1 MNKIESRDS
10 RIYVPMTSYKANVQ
24 HTLSIRSAYDEHP
37 MKPRGN
43 HEAHPTQIWKYVAML
58 VMVLVMGIGE
68 SWGDL
73 TTHPVYCAISP
84 TSLGDGTLKLN
95 VHKGTT
101 SDGGV
106 WYQVDM
112 TKITTTIHKA
122 ATGETKDLYYA
133 SIQYVEVGLQ
143 EMQFQIY
150 DGSTQRETHV
160 AFNSWTTSSDTWT
173 KQIFDYENK
182 NFTTYPAGLG
192 EKSSYIYFDA
202 ADWTDAH
209 IQLAVGNGLYQGYY
223 ELSHLDNTTLYYEN
237 PSLNWSDAVQITFLG
252 NGSNFNTGWN
262 WLTDLPNWA
271 HDYAGFLHY
280 SLTQDNYYLFRRS
293 AGDGK
298 GAVLSYAHL
307 GDLSDSYESLNK
319 TQTVQARV
327 STNGSAYADAAF
339 ASWPGAV
346 SVARTYLSSASATST
361 PAAADMTSA
370 SIDAVLTS
378 DITLTGSGNTEYNF
392 VGWGDAPD
400 ATPDGN
406 DEKTYTI
413 TDATTVYAFF
423 RTREYGVTFNMKGH
437 GSAIVGQTIYHGG
450 TVSEPDEPS
459 AQGYKFDGWY
469 KEEGCTNEWNF
480 ANDVVTANTE
490 LFAKWTERYRVDFV
504 VNGETTATIY
514 RAAGEALS
522 ATPADN
528 GVMPAD
534 PADNTLSSCGAN
546 KFVGWSTTDIGGDA
560 VTTAPTGLFS
570 YASAN
575 EITVLGDSTYYA
587 VFGDSIP
594 ANATKGLSLARTV
607 MWSEDWT
614 GGLAINDGQ
623 PTEPT
628 PSGGYKISN
637 IRYAFKD
644 GTGTSAG
651 GTHVATGNDA
661 GGQSPEVLI
670 GKKGTGGTAGSLG
683 VTEIPRRGAKRLTL
697 SFRKKADPTLKVQL
711 GGDGYYFLVANTN
724 LKEVSFSSTDGGGEK
739 MLTIIC
745 GNANVFSLEFAASGS
760 ANARIDDIVVKVL
773 EDGATNYR
781 TRCPSMTVTAHPAT
795 TGTPF
800 FITSSASKTVRSQD
814 SIHIVGSNLTKNGAV
829 SISDVSI
836 KFVLKSAKNGP
847 ITTRSNGT
855 IDTIAYIYYTPDA
868 EDTEDGLDT
877 YDDFTISVAGN
888 GGMDV
893 PVSQTL
899 IGRHLPENFVIA
911 VYKNSKWWALPANH
925 TNGTPAPI
933 EIKVDNES
941 TPTKV
946 LTADVNVYTL
956 YGQNAGDYTNGNG
969 HYVRLAMHGQ
979 SNAPL
984 FGGSDNKLGKSGNA
998 TIGGNLGK
1006 GYWWRF
1012 EQKNTSVST
1021 TADVKYYMSTPNN
1034 PTRRVNLSTQSGD
1047 EKWGQYSINSGS
1059 ADEIRLIPLYAE
1071 EIEVSGTE
1079 WSKDAIAV
1087 EANFGTKSVEKVK
1100 ATVGAS
1106 SSGKKSVPA
1115 EVDGAYFFDLD
1126 GTISFVGHA
1135 GERLILDWYNSSD
1148 VQVGASWLTIPSIKD
1163 AGAATTWS
1171 TIASTPTLEDIV
1183 VVRNP
1188 MAVDGTGA
1196 KAKRVVLDGGQ
1207 VEISAG
1213 KELVVA
1219 ETVRRLTGS
1228 GFGATEEEDIAIGS
1242 TAGAGLGALVMGSHD
1257 GTNKATVNF
1266 TTLSS
1271 GISGSTASVSQYL
1284 GTPFS
1289 DATVLSDWY
1298 NSWVYGIQYTEHV
1311 IGWARVNDG
1320 MDPFKGYAVISA
1332 DGTNHVYW
1340 MQGTLVDSETKTIDG
1355 LNYQG
1360 GTATNP
1366 NNENLLANSWMAPI
1380 KINAFEEGDF
1390 TNADAT
1396 IYIFNSG
1403 SPDDYKTNG
1412 GSTGTLAGQYSTYTP
1427 GSAGDA
1433 VIPAM
1438 QSFSVY
1444 TSGESASVTLD
1455 YNKLVYTPAVNGTT
1469 PVANRA
1475 PQRRTLGE
1483 ETDKLHLYAYGE
1495 SGYGDMVYL
1504 LAREDFANGFE
1515 NGFDGRKVFGETVAP
1530 QMYAMTMD
1538 GNMAINCVPT
1548 MEGTV
1553 LGFRKGSGD
1562 SEYTFSFEYEGA
1574 ETLYLNDLK
1583 AQTSTLIGAE
1593 SSYTFTAAADDDE
1606 ARFIISAT
1614 PIGQMPTEVERQ
1626 KSKVERQKI
1635 IIHGNLFI
1643 IRDGRMYHVMGTEVR

>member
-1 MNKIESRDS
+1 MNKIESKDS

-58 VMVLVMGIGE
+58 VMVLVMGVGEGWGGTKRIYCYYGNVTWWANNSAKMCVYAWGSSTLSAASYEMSSTGTANLLYYDLDDSYTSICFFRGLDVDISNKYNQTVDISIGSNNRWNIGTDKTGDNQNVGGMRWTPSPAIDGLIDIHNPHNQAFNGE
-68 SWGDL
+68 GEYSVTLSAHSTYQFTILDGTTAYGLNNNVWTSSVSEYSAVSGEYAYRIATAGEGTYTFTWDNTNKKLSVTYPSVSHPSMDYCYLFDHGWSQVYVYLSGSTSGIAGTNSWGTQTFSKVKIGSDYYYYFATGDYTDL
-73 TTHPVYCAISP
+73 MVSDASDANKATGLTPTLGKYQKNISSSWGWRTFSFTVTLDNQSP
-84 TSLGDGTLKLN
+84 TT
-95 VHKGTT
+95 
-101 SDGGV
+101 
-106 WYQVDM
+106 
-112 TKITTTIHKA
+112 
-122 ATGETKDLYYA
+122 
-133 SIQYVEVGLQ
+133 
-143 EMQFQIY
+143 
-150 DGSTQRETHV
+150 
-160 AFNSWTTSSDTWT
+160 
-173 KQIFDYENK
+173 
-182 NFTTYPAGLG
+182 AG
-192 EKSSYIYFDA
+192 
-202 ADWTDAH
+202 
-209 IQLAVGNGLYQGYY
+209 
-223 ELSHLDNTTLYYEN
+223 
-237 PSLNWSDAVQITFLG
+237 
-252 NGSNFNTGWN
+252 
-262 WLTDLPNWA
+262 
-271 HDYAGFLHY
+271 
-280 SLTQDNYYLFRRS
+280 
-293 AGDGK
+293 
-298 GAVLSYAHL
+298 
-307 GDLSDSYESLNK
+307 
-319 TQTVQARV
+319 
-327 STNGSAYADAAF
+327 
-339 ASWPGAV
+339 
-346 SVARTYLSSASATST
+346 ATST
-361 PAAADMTSA
+361 TVEFNGTAPAKIESLPSKTAYRFDGYYTLAIGGVQVID
-370 SIDAVLTS
+370 SI
-378 DITLTGSGNTEYNF
+378 GNWKKDVAGY
-392 VGWGDAPD
+392 
-400 ATPDGN
+400 
-406 DEKTYTI
+406 
-413 TDATTVYAFF
+413 TDADGKWIHDGGTATLYAHWSPRHTVTFVSN
-423 RTREYGVTFNMKGH
+423 GVT
-437 GSAIVGQTIYHGG
+437 V
-450 TVSEPDEPS
+450 
-459 AQGYKFDGWY
+459 
-469 KEEGCTNEWNF
+469 
-480 ANDVVTANTE
+480 
-490 LFAKWTERYRVDFV
+490 
-504 VNGETTATIY
+504 ATIY
-514 RAAGEALS
+514 RATGEPMNAN
-522 ATPADN
+522 PADN
-528 GVMPAD
+528 GDMPSD
-534 PADNTLSSCGAN
+534 PDDDILEGCGAN

-560 VTTAPTGLFS
+560 ITTAPADLFS
-570 YASAN
+570 NASAG
-575 EITVLGDSTYYA
+575 EISVNANTTYYA
-587 VFGDSIP
+587 VFADAPEGM
-594 ANATKGLSLARTV
+594 ALARTV
-607 MWSEDWT
+607 IWSEDWDSGLDSVDCRPGYIT
-614 GGLAINDGQ
+614 GL
-623 PTEPT
+623 
-628 PSGGYKISN
+628 GGYQIEGAKIKYLSWGN
-637 IRYAFKD
+637 GGDDTKVANGAY
-644 GTGTSAG
+644 AG
-651 GTHVATGNDA
+651 GS
-661 GGQSPEVLI
+661 SPELML
-670 GKKGTGGTAGSLG
+670 GKNGGYLSIDK
-683 VTEIPRRGAKRLTL
+683 IPNRGAKTLQL
-697 SFRKKADPTLKVQL
+697 SFLKNENPTLRLDVS
-711 GGDGYYFLVANTN
+711 GVGY
-724 LKEVSFSSTDGGGEK
+724 SFPYDLISYTYYKSDGGGLKE
-739 MLTIIC
+739 LTINC
-745 GNANVFSLEFAASGS
+745 GSNPTFKINFVATASI
-760 ANARIDDIVVKVL
+760 NARVDSIVVKVL

-781 TRCPSMTVTAHPAT
+781 TRCPEVEMEMEEGLVTA
-795 TGTPF
+795 GTPV
-800 FITSSASKTVRSQD
+800 FITSAAGKTVRSQD
-814 SIHIVGSNLTKNGAV
+814 SIHIVGSRLNKSQTV
-829 SISDVSI
+829 SLVDASG
-836 KFVLKSAKNGP
+836 KFALKSRTNTAISTDENGD
-847 ITTRSNGT
+847 
-855 IDTIAYIYYTPDA
+855 IDAYGFIYYTPDA
-868 EDTEDGLDT
+868 GDTEDGLDRLS
-877 YDDFTISVAGN
+877 DITISIAGT
-888 GGMDV
+888 V
-893 PVSQTL
+893 PIEATL
-899 IGRHLPENFVIA
+899 DQEVIGRHLPENFVIA

-1012 EQKNTSVST
+1012 EQKNTSVSET
-1021 TADVKYYMSTPNN
+1021 TDVKYHLYCPNN
-1034 PTRRVNLSTQSGD
+1034 SDSYHVRLFTSSGE
-1047 EKWGQYSINSGS
+1047 EKWGQYSGGE
-1059 ADEIRLIPLYAE
+1059 DEIRLIPLYAE

-1079 WSKDAIAV
+1079 WGKDAIAI
-1087 EANFGTKSVEKVK
+1087 EADFGTKSVAKVK
-1100 ATVGAS
+1100 ASVGET
-1106 SSGKKSVPA
+1106 SSGAMSVPA
-1115 EVDGAYFFDLD
+1115 AVGGAYFFDLD
-1126 GTISFVGHA
+1126 GTISFIGHA

-1183 VVRNP
+1183 VVRTP

-1228 GFGATEEEDIAIGS
+1228 GFGATEEEDISIGS

-1271 GISGSTASVSQYL
+1271 GTSGSSASVSQYL

-1298 NSWVYGIQYTEHV
+1298 NSWVYGIQYTGHE

-1332 DGTNHVYW
+1332 DGNNHVYW

-1355 LNYQG
+1355 LNYQIG
-1360 GTATNP
+1360 AATNP

-1380 KINAFEEGDF
+1380 KINAFVEGDF

-1403 SPDDYKTNG
+1403 SPDNYAING
-1412 GSTGTLAGQYSTYTP
+1412 GSTGTSAGQYSTYTP
-1427 GSAGDA
+1427 GTAGDA

-1504 LAREDFANGFE
+1504 LAREDFANSFE

>member
-1 MNKIESRDS
+1 MNKIESKDS
-10 RIYVPMTSYKANVQ
+10 RIYVPITSYKANVQ
-24 HTLSIRSAYDEHP
+24 HTLSIRSASDEHP

-58 VMVLVMGIGE
+58 VMGLTFGIQKSFGYQLWGNVYFDNTDKQWGE
-68 SWGDL
+68 
-73 TTHPVYCAISP
+73 V
-84 TSLGDGTLKLN
+84 SLILG
-95 VHKGTT
+95 
-101 SDGGV
+101 
-106 WYQVDM
+106 
-112 TKITTTIHKA
+112 
-122 ATGETKDLYYA
+122 KD
-133 SIQYVEVGLQ
+133 
-143 EMQFQIY
+143 
-150 DGSTQRETHV
+150 DGSTAYHL
-160 AFNSWTTSSDTWT
+160 T
-173 KQIFDYENK
+173 KLDNCNLWYRWFDYDDYNDAYFFNADWKDENRWDGYDYRPYARVSNLADADK
-182 NFTTYPAGLG
+182 WGPYKQNYNTNAKTGPGQRY
-192 EKSSYIYFDA
+192 YFDGVNNSSA
-202 ADWTDAH
+202 A
-209 IQLAVGNGLYQGYY
+209 GGLPLY
-223 ELSHLDNTTLYYEN
+223 TATLK
-237 PSLNWSDAVQITFLG
+237 V
-252 NGSNFNTGWN
+252 
-262 WLTDLPNWA
+262 
-271 HDYAGFLHY
+271 
-280 SLTQDNYYLFRRS
+280 
-293 AGDGK
+293 K
-298 GAVLSYAHL
+298 
-307 GDLSDSYESLNK
+307 K
-319 TQTVQARV
+319 
-327 STNGSAYADAAF
+327 STNGSAYTEITSGAWPAAINLKGTLMSGDASTTQDNIDTNTGADAHF
-339 ASWPGAV
+339 DYIP
-346 SVARTYLSSASATST
+346 TSGEVT
-361 PAAADMTSA
+361 MTLGDYAD
-370 SIDAVLTS
+370 
-378 DITLTGSGNTEYNF
+378 GSYEF
-392 VGWGDAPD
+392 VGWGTDDDP
-400 ATPDGN
+400 TET
-406 DEKTYTI
+406 DEEFTYNI
-413 TDATTVYAFF
+413 SEATTYYAFF

-437 GSAIVGQTIYHGG
+437 GTAVAEQTIYHGG
-450 TVSEPDEPS
+450 TVSEPAEPS

-469 KEEGCTNEWNF
+469 KEEGCTNEWDF
-480 ANDVVTANTE
+480 ENDVVTANTE
-490 LFAKWTERYRVDFV
+490 LFAKWSVRHRVDFV
-504 VNGETTATIY
+504 VNGETMATIY
-514 RAAGEALS
+514 RAAGEAFS
-522 ATPADN
+522 EIPADN

-560 VTTAPTGLFS
+560 ITTAPADLFS
-570 YASAN
+570 NASAG
-575 EITVLGDSTYYA
+575 EISVSANTTYYA

-614 GGLAINDGQ
+614 GGLAINNGR

-628 PSGGYKISN
+628 PSGGYKIGSIITYNMVKVGGDTYVITGNNAGGKTPELMIGKSN
-637 IRYAFKD
+637 SYFSVTGIPSRGARKISLSFKQTAYRLYVD
-644 GTGTSAG
+644 LTGTGYSFSPSGTSVNDNTSGSHEYTILCA
-651 GTHVATGNDA
+651 NDA
-661 GGQSPEVLI
+661 DDSFTLQF
-670 GKKGTGGTAGSLG
+670 KATTTNG
-683 VTEIPRRGAKRLTL
+683 VRL
-697 SFRKKADPTLKVQL
+697 
-711 GGDGYYFLVANTN
+711 
-724 LKEVSFSSTDGGGEK
+724 
-739 MLTIIC
+739 
-745 GNANVFSLEFAASGS
+745 
-760 ANARIDDIVVKVL
+760 DDIVLKVK

-781 TRCPSMTVTAHPAT
+781 TRCPCMTVTSYPVSE
-795 TGTPF
+795 GKPF
-800 FITSSASKTVRSQD
+800 FITSSYYAATRKVRSQD
-814 SIHIVGSNLTKNGAV
+814 SIRIQGSNLTKNGAV
-829 SISDVSI
+829 SISGVSS
-836 KFVLKSAKNGP
+836 KFSLGSAKNGT
-847 ITTRSNGT
+847 ITTRSDGT

-877 YDDFTISVAGN
+877 YNSFTISVAGN
-888 GGMDV
+888 GGKDV
-893 PVSQTL
+893 DVSQTL
-899 IGRHLPENFVIA
+899 IGRHLPANFVIA
-911 VYKNSKWWALPANH
+911 AKSGDTWYALPSNM
-925 TNGTPAPI
+925 TTGTPYAI
-933 EIKVDNES
+933 AIAVDNE
-941 TPTKV
+941 TLPTRV
-946 LTADVNVYTL
+946 LTYNDNVYTL
-956 YGQNAGDYTNGNG
+956 YGQTTNILNSGKG
-969 HYVRLAMHGQ
+969 QYVKLAMHGMD
-979 SNAPL
+979 NAPL
-984 FGGSDNKLGKSGNA
+984 AGQTDGNTGLGKSSASKIDENRDV
-998 TIGGNLGK
+998 N
-1006 GYWWRF
+1006 YWWNLA
-1012 EQKNTSVST
+1012 QINTSITNAADAKYNIKVANGNTRNLKLWPNDSGGPRWGFYT
-1021 TADVKYYMSTPNN
+1021 YNTA
-1034 PTRRVNLSTQSGD
+1034 
-1047 EKWGQYSINSGS
+1047 I
-1059 ADEIRLIPLYAE
+1059 DEIRLIPLYAE

-1079 WSKDAIAV
+1079 WGKDAIAV
-1087 EANFGTKSVEKVK
+1087 EANFGEKSVEKVE
-1100 ATVGAS
+1100 ASVGET

-1115 EVDGAYFFDLD
+1115 AVGGAYFFDLD

-1207 VEISAG
+1207 VEIRAG

-1271 GISGSTASVSQYL
+1271 GTSGSSASVSQYL

-1311 IGWARVNDG
+1311 IGWARVNNG

-1355 LNYQG
+1355 LNYQS

-1380 KINAFEEGDF
+1380 KINAFEAGDF

-1403 SPDDYKTNG
+1403 SPDNYAADG
-1412 GSTGTLAGQYSTYTP
+1412 GSIGTSAGQYSTYTP
-1427 GSAGDA
+1427 GSAEETD

-1483 ETDKLHLYAYGE
+1483 KTDKLHLYAYGE

-1504 LAREDFANGFE
+1504 LAREDFENGFE

-1643 IRDGRMYHVMGTEVR
+1643 IRDGRMYSAEGSLVK